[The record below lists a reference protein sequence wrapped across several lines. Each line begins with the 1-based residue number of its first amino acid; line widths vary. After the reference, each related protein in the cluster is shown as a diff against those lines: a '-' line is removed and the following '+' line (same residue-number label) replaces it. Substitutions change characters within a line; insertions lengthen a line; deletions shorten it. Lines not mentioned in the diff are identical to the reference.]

1 MPTIISHQVIDGCDV
16 RCRFCNLWA
25 KGLNPRTPMTLKEIE
40 AMLDEGARLG
50 FNTYNIYGGEP
61 LTRDDIGEV
70 LAAAKERGFHTVMC
84 SNSRQLLE
92 RVDQIAPYIDVY
104 LCSIDGAPRTHDLM
118 RNDPGLFEKVLE
130 GIRVLKEK
138 SDCNVWIW
146 THLHRHNAS
155 QVVAI
160 AELAEKLGAS
170 VDFYPTHS
178 AARGAGSLVLDE
190 EERRKVFDT
199 VLEAKRRGLPIRT
212 EDETILSARDNT
224 PFRCMWP
231 TEAVYVAPD
240 GEVFPCEQVYTDA
253 AHRLGNV
260 REDGLARIIGSPE
273 FAQYAREL
281 EACNA
286 CRLPCVMR
294 KSKPC

>member
-1 MPTIISHQVIDGCDV
+1 MPSIISHQVIDGCDV

-25 KGLNPRTPMTLKEIE
+25 KGSNPRKPLTLSEIE
-40 AMLDEGARLG
+40 AMLDEGASLG
-50 FNTYNIYGGEP
+50 LDTYNVYGGEP
-61 LTRDDIGEV
+61 LTRDDIGDV
-70 LAAAKERGFHTVMC
+70 LAAAKKRGFHTVMC
-84 SNSRQLLE
+84 SNSRQLLD
-92 RVDQIAPYIDVY
+92 RVDEIAPHIDVY
-104 LCSIDGAPRTHDLM
+104 LCSIDGAPRTHDLL
-118 RNDPGLFEKVLE
+118 RNEPGLFELALA
-130 GIRVLKEK
+130 GIRALKEK
-138 SDCNVWIW
+138 SDCNVWMW

-155 QVVAI
+155 EVVAI
-160 AELAEKLGAS
+160 AELAAELGVA

-190 EERRKVFDT
+190 AERRTVFDT
-199 VLEAKRRGLPIRT
+199 VLAAKRRGLPIRT
-212 EDETILSARDNT
+212 EDATLLSARDNT

-260 REDGLARIIGSPE
+260 REEGLARIIASPE
-273 FAQYAREL
+273 FAQYAAEL

-294 KSKPC
+294 KAKPC